1 MEHAFAALKG
11 WFQSLR
17 ELHLQIHTERDLQ
30 IAVYWVECC
39 LILHNM
45 IICFESALGVES
57 TAGWA
62 MDEGREP
69 DHRLNPVVV
78 DVPEGSP
85 GQQFHGEL
93 TRHLFTHLNMLE

>member
-1 MEHAFAALKG
+1 VEHAFAALKG
-11 WFQSLR
+11 RFQSLR
-17 ELHLQIHTERDLQ
+17 ELRLQIRTECDLQ

-45 IICFESALGVES
+45 IIHFESALGVEL

-85 GQQFHGEL
+85 GQQFRGEL
-93 TRHLFTHLNMLE
+93 MRRLFTHLNMLE